1 MKKTLLLILTTV
13 FFSQFLLAQVG
24 EGEIEFSGLKRTVK
38 KMEINQ
44 EPEIVEQAIKNRMA
58 KSGYKPKET
67 KGWLVFK
74 DISDQQ
80 ISEERC
86 DLHVKVDRK
95 SRKEKD
101 VSVVHFFISKPN
113 EHATPAALAGG
124 MLVADGFHGQISNHA
139 EVHKL
144 EMDIIAQE
152 ELTKKAEKKHD
163 DLVKDQASLE
173 KKIKGLQDDLET
185 NKQKQTEQVREVE
198 NQRKALEQLKAK
210 RKA

>member
-13 FFSQFLLAQVG
+13 FFSQFLMAQVG

-58 KSGYKPKET
+58 KAGYKPKET

-74 DISDQQ
+74 DVDDKEISD
-80 ISEERC
+80 ERC

-95 SRKEKD
+95 SRKEKA
-101 VSVVHFFISKPN
+101 VSVVHFFVSKPN
-113 EHATPAALAGG
+113 EHAMPAALAGS
-124 MLVADGFHGQISNHA
+124 MLVAEGFHGQITNHSDA
-139 EVHKL
+139 HKL

-198 NQRKALEQLKAK
+198 NQRKALEQLKTK
-210 RKA
+210 RKG